1 MVHVTSTIVS
11 IATLTRVERVMV
23 IVTQEL
29 ALQERPVELI
39 IFLNIIHFCRLV
51 FHPVQKFVFLPVA
64 ENRVPLHLKIRSEQQ
79 FRQRRQRQ
87 HSSQLINQVD
97 VIATENRVPLH
108 LKIRSE

>member
-51 FHPVQKFVFLPVA
+51 FHPVA

-97 VIATENRVPLH
+97 VIATEN
-108 LKIRSE
+108 LKPMQDV